1 MPLTMKPITKLALC
15 FFFIVSFA
23 LQAQIAKESYK
34 VNKTF
39 SIPKW
44 EVIDISISVK
54 SESKSPFTARFG
66 AFFTHQ
72 NGTKQEV
79 PGFYNGNN
87 EWVIRFSSSLE
98 GEWSYVTFA
107 DDKALDNKIGKV
119 SVTKNKADNHGSIV
133 INKDQP
139 QNFFYQDG
147 TPYFLLAFECDWLFA
162 LDYKNDKA
170 TPKTDHLLNLIQENG
185 FNQVVMNVF
194 SYDVSWKKDAKL
206 KEHPEHEFGGSED
219 IYPFLGS
226 NKKPDFS
233 NLNPDFFKKLDRTI
247 SLMHDKRI
255 ASHLMIYVWNKLVA
269 WPDMNTEADNMYFD
283 YVIKRY
289 QAFPNVIWDIS
300 KEALFYGRADEKY
313 INDRIVRAR
322 STDKFNRLLSVH
334 DFKFCSKYPENVDF
348 ISTQDWSDNLYNKM
362 LEAKNKFKKPVFN
375 IEHGGYEESPYEVF
389 TGDYTNAEH
398 CLRRNYMCLF
408 AGVYTTYYWQGTS
421 WNAIIYNPFEQAS
434 DFSKP
439 HFDYFKHMA
448 KLFTVVDFG
457 KMKPT
462 PQKNGSAYNLTSED
476 GSITLMYVNKENYG
490 FNAWHLKQEHGE
502 RTLQWFNVIT
512 GEVTPVTDNIKGE
525 KYRSPWSGTA
535 DAILIAR
542 LKAKKV

>member
-1 MPLTMKPITKLALC
+1 MKALLKLTALALLL
-15 FFFIVSFA
+15 FSI
-23 LQAQIAKESYK
+23 QISSQITSIKYK
-34 VNKTF
+34 SNQNS

-44 EVIDISISVK
+44 EVLDIIITTK
-54 SESKSPFTARFG
+54 SNQKSPFTTRFG
-66 AFFTHQ
+66 ATFNHK
-72 NGTKQEV
+72 NGTTQEV

-98 GEWSYVTFA
+98 GEWNYVTFA
-107 DDKALDNKIGKV
+107 DDKALDNKQGKV
-119 SVTKNKADNHGSIV
+119 TVTKNKADNHGGIV
-133 INKDQP
+133 INKDKP

-170 TPKTDHLLNLIQENG
+170 TPKSEHLLNLIKENG

-194 SYDVSWKKDAKL
+194 SYDVSWKKDPKL
-206 KEHPEHEFGGSED
+206 KDHPEHEFGGPQD
-219 IYPFLGS
+219 IYPFLGN

-233 NLNPDFFKKLDRTI
+233 SLNPEFFKKLDRTI

-269 WPDMNTEADNMYFD
+269 WPDMDTEADNMYFD

-289 QAFPNVIWDIS
+289 QAFPNVVWDIS

-313 INDRIVRAR
+313 INGRIERAR
-322 STDKFNRLLSVH
+322 KGDKFNRLLSVH

-362 LEAKNKFKKPVFN
+362 LEAKTKFKKPVFN
-375 IEHGGYEESPYEVF
+375 IEHGGYEESPYVVF
-389 TGDYTNAEH
+389 TGDYINAEH

-421 WNAIIYNPFEQAS
+421 WNAIIYNPYEQPVDFMKPKFE
-434 DFSKP
+434 
-439 HFDYFKHMA
+439 YFKHME
-448 KLFTVVDFG
+448 KLFTMVDFG

-476 GSITLMYVNKENYG
+476 GAVTLMYVNKENYG
-490 FNAWHLKQEHGE
+490 FNAWHLKPEHGD
-502 RTLQWFNVIT
+502 RTMQWFNVIT
-512 GEVTPVTDNIKGE
+512 GELTPETGNIKGE
-525 KYRSPWSGTA
+525 KFISPWSNQA
-535 DAILIAR
+535 DSILISR